1 MKSLNISLIGLLG
14 ALAFTAIAQAAEPQ
28 ATPASDTTASAQTD
42 AKKPPMSDAYCLRH
56 TGTRITSRDWGGYP
70 ILRFPQ
76 VPERIDVHIVP
87 RPGQPFLGTGE
98 VAQGPT
104 PAMIANA
111 VADAT
116 GARLRQ
122 LPLSRER
129 VRKALE
135 A

>member
-1 MKSLNISLIGLLG
+1 MHEWAAGAGDLL
-14 ALAFTAIAQAAEPQ
+14 LAGDFN
-28 ATPASDTTASAQTD
+28 TPPESRV
-42 AKKPPMSDAYCLRH
+42 YR
-56 TGTRITSRDWGGYP
+56 RDWAGYP

-76 VPERIDVHIVP
+76 VPQHIDIHIVP

-129 VRKALE
+129 VRNALRT
-135 A
+135 